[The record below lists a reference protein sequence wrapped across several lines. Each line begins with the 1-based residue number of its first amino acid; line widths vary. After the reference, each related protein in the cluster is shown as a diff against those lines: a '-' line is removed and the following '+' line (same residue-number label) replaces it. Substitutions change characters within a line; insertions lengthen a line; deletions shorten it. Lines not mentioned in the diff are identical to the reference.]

1 MFDIDINI
9 DLGET
14 AMNKIEDTI
23 LLDSRSIQ
31 QLEFFDIDKKALKM
45 FK

>member
-1 MFDIDINI
+1 
-9 DLGET
+9 
-14 AMNKIEDTI
+14 MNKIEDTI

-31 QLEFFDIDKKALKM
+31 QLEFFDIDKKVLKM